1 MGQLLSD
8 QKLCPPVTALRGQ
21 KTIEKHLLKVTETA
35 NQLGN
40 VKYLEKCTQWL
51 QNIWTGMMGED
62 KEDQRKTL
70 KALLGN
76 EAETMNKQKLWAC
89 MK

>member
-1 MGQLLSD
+1 MGRLLSD

-21 KTIEKHLLKVTETA
+21 KTTERHLLKVTETE

-40 VKYLEKCTQWL
+40 FKYLEKCTQWL

-62 KEDQRKTL
+62 KEDQCKMLR
-70 KALLGN
+70 ALLGN
-76 EAETMNKQKLWAC
+76 KAETMNKQKLLAC